1 MQKSI
6 TVMPKSGFMGEVQL
20 GDAAGRKSVPGTGMP
35 MPKHYSDKWPCLR
48 NLFSKYA
55 FE

>member
-6 TVMPKSGFMGEVQL
+6 IVIQKTGFMGEVQL
-20 GDAAGRKSVPGTGMP
+20 SDAVGWKSVRGSGML

-48 NLFSKYA
+48 NLFFKYA
-55 FE
+55 F